1 MLGILYSMMAGVFIS
16 VQSAFNAN
24 VSTKVGGVETTAIV
38 HGVGFIASLILLSFW
53 REGDVSK
60 IGEVNKL
67 YLLGGVLGVGIVFSA
82 MKGVS
87 LLGAAF
93 SISILLVAQ
102 LLVAVLIDTFGLF
115 GMDKVALTVN
125 KPIGILIMIIGVLIF
140 QSK

>member
-1 MLGILYSMMAGVFIS
+1 MLGIIYSILAGVFIS

-24 VSTKVGGVETTAIV
+24 VSAKIGGAETTAIV
-38 HGVGFIASLILLSFW
+38 HGVGFLASLILVFFLKGGDITKI
-53 REGDVSK
+53 GDVNK
-60 IGEVNKL
+60 I

-102 LLVAVLIDTFGLF
+102 LLVAVAIDTFGLF
-115 GMDKVALTVN
+115 GMEKIPLSFN
-125 KPIGILIMIIGVLIF
+125 KPVGLLIMIAGVLVF